1 MASVVT
7 KINMPLEYYNKIG
20 KKFAELN
27 QKFPGNNQ
35 FDFEKYKYIK
45 NYGKLLFHLQAVE
58 IGARK
63 SIEAP
68 EYYSDPT
75 KR

>member
-1 MASVVT
+1 MASIVT
-7 KINMPLEYYNKIG
+7 KINIPLEYYNKIER
-20 KKFAELN
+20 KFAELN
-27 QKFPGNNQ
+27 KKFPSNNQ

-45 NYGKLLFHLQAVE
+45 NYGKLLFHLHAVE
-58 IGARK
+58 MGARK